1 MNDDIKDYFS
11 VGSCVTAHPMPNDL
25 FDHSFDGVVTGYHG
39 EFIIVKDQDDDC
51 FDCEAS
57 QLDFQPLE
65 QFEVDQT
72 QQYLNSDTLYYLLQ
86 QWLHILKI
94 LALA

>member
-39 EFIIVKDQDDDC
+39 EFIIVKDQDDEC
-51 FDCEAS
+51 FDCETS
-57 QLDFQPLE
+57 QLKFRHDCE
-65 QFEVDQT
+65 
-72 QQYLNSDTLYYLLQ
+72 
-86 QWLHILKI
+86 H
-94 LALA
+94 